1 MKEASR
7 DGDRSPR
14 LCADPR
20 DRSPLVDHKSICADQ
35 AIWFLAK
42 AYRLDHVHRLSSRFQ
57 HAQPKITIR
66 RLVGERG
73 VVPGLAQARDHQVRE
88 CGCLGDDRHTRER
101 GTALRQRCDER
112 NTVLRNWSG
121 DVALIYIVPMDV
133 IPTHKPTVFTT
144 RWCGY
149 CIRLKSQLS
158 RAGIDF
164 HEIDIEDHADGAAL
178 VAQVNNGNLT
188 VPTVLFRD
196 GSALTNPS
204 AAQVGSRLS

>member
-1 MKEASR
+1 MSE
-7 DGDRSPR
+7 
-14 LCADPR
+14 
-20 DRSPLVDHKSICADQ
+20 
-35 AIWFLAK
+35 
-42 AYRLDHVHRLSSRFQ
+42 
-57 HAQPKITIR
+57 R
-66 RLVGERG
+66 R
-73 VVPGLAQARDHQVRE
+73 
-88 CGCLGDDRHTRER
+88 
-101 GTALRQRCDER
+101 TALCQRCDER
-112 NTVLRNWSG
+112 NTVLRNWLG
-121 DVALIYIVPMDV
+121 NIVLIHIVTMDMTG
-133 IPTHKPTVFTT
+133 THQPTVFTT